1 MLNNANAGFNIP
13 FSFLHSHPVFER
25 IKMYNIKNEQA
36 TYNISKWNEFKFK
49 RVKRFAYNK
58 KVYFC
63 AMLMK
68 MRFFIPVL
76 IVLAVFASSCG
87 NYNKIVKST
96 DYEYKY
102 KKAVEYYEAGE
113 YVRSGTLLKELVS
126 IYRGTSR
133 ADKVYFYYAKSMI
146 GQKDYLMAG
155 HYFRSLVK
163 EFPMSEHAEESYFM
177 DGYCSYLMSPKAR
190 LDQKTTKEAIDALQL
205 YVNLYPFNERVDEAN
220 RLIDELNDKLV
231 YKSYLNARLY
241 YDFGNYKAAVIA
253 LNNSL
258 SEHPDS
264 RYREELMFMLLES
277 KYNLAMASVIDKRQ
291 ERLTSAV
298 DEYFSFIDEFPDSRH
313 IKDAQRFYKTTSQLI
328 NYKEE
333 ETIIN

>member
-1 MLNNANAGFNIP
+1 
-13 FSFLHSHPVFER
+13 
-25 IKMYNIKNEQA
+25 MYRTKNELA
-36 TYNISKWNEFKFK
+36 TQNISKSGEFKFK
-49 RVKRFAYNK
+49 RVNRFECNK

-76 IVLAVFASSCG
+76 IVLTVILSSCG

-102 KKAVEYYEAGE
+102 KKAVEYYEEGE

-133 ADKVYFYYAKSMI
+133 ADKIYYYYAKSMI

-190 LDQKTTKEAIDALQL
+190 LDQKTTREAIDALQL
-205 YVNLYPFNERVDEAN
+205 YVNLYPFNERVSEAN

-258 SEHPDS
+258 STHPDS
-264 RYREELMFMLLES
+264 KYREELMFMLLES
-277 KYNLAMASVIDKRQ
+277 KYMLAMASVWDKRQ
-291 ERLTSAV
+291 ERLTSTV
-298 DEYFSFIDEFPDSRH
+298 DEYFSFIDEFPDSKH

-333 ETIIN
+333 ESIIN